1 MGFAIEKTYTAKT
14 IERKLYKL
22 SIKNFNSFK
31 RQVMKN
37 LKKADKTFNKH
48 LKKQMP
54 LAAIDIIMPDIG
66 DVQHKWENTFEP
78 LLEEEYQEVGNTA
91 LRKLRKRTK
100 KYQYETKEAEDIF
113 NVANP
118 MTSQTIKHQ
127 VNKIVGASDKV
138 YNKLKDEMMVDLLN
152 GENIQKLQDTVT
164 SVMNKT
170 PMEAMRIARTES
182 NRVANIGAYHSYEAE
197 DLVVGYEWLS
207 IVDNNTRDG
216 HGSLNGTTILKGES
230 FTNPATNNS
239 LTYPLDEA
247 APAEEVV
254 NCRCTALPLL
264 DEKEIAE
271 GLPEEVVAVEAPQ
284 IMPTG
289 AGATWNTTNK
299 EEVKWHK
306 NSGWGDKTKQQKQ
319 VRVMIEKSDTL
330 PKITQKSQSKA
341 AYFNWKKSI
350 EMGKKL
356 TNPKDTWRHE
366 FGHFMDNNT
375 KFSVVYGKKVLEK
388 TGKLPAGYGGI
399 ATGYNPA
406 SMAIDEATGLFKIN
420 KTFGANLSANLA
432 EDILEAR
439 KRIDRLGVKSNGLLD
454 KIGDKDYYG
463 RTFLKKDK
471 SKKILDDLGFETK
484 WNEKPTIRTSAFGK
498 EVVQDPTFK
507 LEKVSIAKGTKKEMR
522 DRVKKFLDEGDG
534 FVKVEDMEAILGRS
548 LDKTD
553 LFDDF
558 EFVER
563 IITSHTGNPDENLKM
578 LYKLS
583 DAGDLPVDR
592 NIFRHKIGT
601 LDDSIG
607 AATRNR
613 YGGVFFGH
621 DNKYYQTGFSLVRGV
636 KENQAAE
643 IFTEYIEVLTNNNT
657 KMGDGFLN
665 LYKRILPETSKKMDE
680 LIEFVSETDFS
691 DWEKFIIE

>member
-1 MGFAIEKTYTAKT
+1 MGFAIEKTYTVKT
-14 IERKLYKL
+14 IERKIYKL

-78 LLEEEYQEVGNTA
+78 FFEEEYQEVGNTA

-118 MTSQTIKHQ
+118 MTSQTIKNQ

-271 GLPEEVVAVEAPQ
+271 GIPEEVVAVEAPQ
-284 IMPTG
+284 VKPTG

-299 EEVKWHK
+299 DEAKWHK
-306 NSGWGDKTKQQKQ
+306 KAGWGDKTKDQKN
-319 VRVMIEKSDTL
+319 VRAMVVKSDPVEKVTRE
-330 PKITQKSQSKA
+330 TRGA
-341 AYFNWKKSI
+341 GFYNNGRI
-350 EMGKKL
+350 EMGKNYSKENINSL
-356 TNPKDTWRHE
+356 WRHE
-366 FGHFMDNNT
+366 FAHSMDNNP
-375 KFSVVYGKKVLEK
+375 KYSIKYAQKVLDE
-388 TGKLPAGYGGI
+388 TGELPSGFGKSIFDTGDGLIYENPYLSF
-399 ATGYNPA
+399 ATA
-406 SMAIDEATGLFKIN
+406 D
-420 KTFGANLSANLA
+420 
-432 EDILEAR
+432 DILLDR
-439 KRIDRLGVKSNGLLD
+439 KLLRKQFTKSKNKMK
-454 KIGDKDYYG
+454 KIGDIDSWG
-463 RTFLKKDK
+463 DVNIKKDVWDGLGLDTYVDQYGVRK
-471 SKKILDDLGFETK
+471 INSQAISRKQIRKNIKKLLDD
-484 WNEKPTIRTSAFGK
+484 
-498 EVVQDPTFK
+498 
-507 LEKVSIAKGTKKEMR
+507 
-522 DRVKKFLDEGDG
+522 GDG
-534 FVKVEDMEAILGRS
+534 FVKLDDVEALIGKR
-548 LDKTD
+548 LDKLDETFFMDTD
-553 LFDDF
+553 
-558 EFVER
+558 VMNAIVR
-563 IITSHTGNPDENLKM
+563 STTGSANESIKM
-578 LYKLS
+578 LYSIGRKL
-583 DAGDLPVDR
+583 GVDDG
-592 NIFRHKIGT
+592 IFGWESQLKNNMSFRKFEKMVGK
-601 LDDSIG
+601 LDDSLQ
-607 AATRNR
+607 ASTRNAQGR
-613 YGGVFFGH
+613 VVYGH
-621 DNKYYQTGFSLVRGV
+621 TDKYYTERRSIILGV
-636 KENQAAE
+636 KEQQTKE
-643 IFTEYIEVLTNNNT
+643 IFAEYVQSLGLPDKELSDV
-657 KMGDGFLN
+657 F
-665 LYKRILPETSKKMDE
+665 KRMYHRMLPNTSKKLDE
-680 LIEFVSETDFS
+680 LIEFVAETDFD
-691 DWEKFIIE
+691 DWKGLVDSQVHSYKGYGRKDI